1 MTPILMAF
9 LVSLAGGVGAA
20 ARFLVDTAIPAGIR
34 ERFPWGTFLINM
46 SGSLA
51 LGLIAG
57 PLSATAWGPI
67 FTVGLLGGYTT
78 FSAASLETVS
88 LFEDGRRAR
97 AFVYGVGSVAL
108 SVAAAALGVAIT
120 R

>member
-1 MTPILMAF
+1 MTPVLLAL
-9 LVSLAGGVGAA
+9 LVSLAGGAGAA
-20 ARFLVDTAIPAGIR
+20 ARFLVDTAIPVRIR
-34 ERFPWGTFLINM
+34 ERFPLGTFLINV
-46 SGSLA
+46 SGSFV

-88 LFEDGRRAR
+88 LFEGGRRAR
-97 AFVYGVGSVAL
+97 AFIYGFGSVAL